1 MRAACVLIWRPVRDS
16 DYFARATSRNE
27 ASACPV
33 AGHVAHD
40 RDFLRL
46 GRVVAHRTIAHAFSV
61 AQLARAL
68 RSRTVQLA
76 ATIRGMRY
84 AFTGVKEVLAK
95 ANPPKSGDDLAGV
108 SARDAVERVAA
119 RAVLADLTLRELR
132 ENPVVPYEQDE
143 LTRLVE
149 DELHE
154 PAFRAV
160 AHLTVGQF
168 REWLLDI
175 RTTGATLRS
184 VAPGLTPEMVAAAA
198 KLMSNFDLMTV
209 GAKCEV
215 VVRANNTLGLPGR
228 LSSRCQPNHPSD
240 DVQGILASARE
251 GLAYGCGDAVIG
263 INPATDTAESTA
275 EILRVIDDLCKRN
288 EIPTQHCV
296 LSHVT
301 VQMKALE
308 LGCPMDLMFQSVAG
322 TEQANASFGISA
334 ALLDDAWALIKQKGT
349 AKGPNRMYFESGQG
363 SALSSQ
369 SHHGADQ
376 VTIEAR
382 CYGLARRYDPFL
394 VNTVV
399 GFIGPEYLE
408 DGPQISRAALEDHCM
423 GKLMGLPMGCDA
435 CFTYHARMTQDELES
450 LKVLLGVAGCTYL
463 MSMPVGDDI
472 MLNYQSTSYHD
483 IATLRRLLHKR
494 PTPEFD
500 AWLTSRGIWAGDG
513 PGPRFG
519 DVSAVR

>member
-1 MRAACVLIWRPVRDS
+1 V
-16 DYFARATSRNE
+16 
-27 ASACPV
+27 
-33 AGHVAHD
+33 
-40 RDFLRL
+40 
-46 GRVVAHRTIAHAFSV
+46 
-61 AQLARAL
+61 
-68 RSRTVQLA
+68 
-76 ATIRGMRY
+76 RY
-84 AFTGVKEVLAK
+84 AFGSVMEVLGK

-132 ENPVVPYEQDE
+132 EHPVVPYERDE
-143 LTRLVE
+143 LTRCVE
-149 DELHE
+149 DELDA
-154 PAFRAV
+154 PAFAAV

-175 RTTGATLRS
+175 ATTGPTLRAI
-184 VAPGLTPEMVAAAA
+184 APGLTPEMAAATC

-209 GAKCEV
+209 GAKCQV

-240 DVQGILASARE
+240 DVAGILASARE

-263 INPATDTAESTA
+263 VNPATDTPESTA
-275 EILRVIDDLCKRN
+275 EILRAIDDLLRRN
-288 EIPTQHCV
+288 AVPTQHCV

-308 LGCPMDLMFQSVAG
+308 LGCPMDLMFQSLAG
-322 TEQANASFGISA
+322 TEAANAAFGISV
-334 ALLDDAWALIKQKGT
+334 ALLDEASQAIQARGT
-349 AKGPNRMYFESGQG
+349 ARGPNRMYFETGQG
-363 SALSSQ
+363 SALSSAA
-369 SHHGADQ
+369 HHGADQ

-382 CYGLARRYDPFL
+382 AYGLARRYRPFL

-408 DGPQISRAALEDHCM
+408 DGPQISRAALEDHFM
-423 GKLMGLPMGCDA
+423 GKLLGLPMGCDA
-435 CFTYHARMTQDELES
+435 CFTYHARMSQDELES
-450 LKVLLGVAGCTYL
+450 LKVLLGAAGCAYL
-463 MSMPVGDDI
+463 MSLPVGDDI

-483 IATLRRLLHKR
+483 IPTLRRLLGKR

-500 AWLTSRGIWAGDG
+500 AWLEARGIWRGDA

-519 DVSAVR
+519 DVAAVR

>member
-1 MRAACVLIWRPVRDS
+1 MHL
-16 DYFARATSRNE
+16 
-27 ASACPV
+27 AS
-33 AGHVAHD
+33 
-40 RDFLRL
+40 
-46 GRVVAHRTIAHAFSV
+46 TIHG
-61 AQLARAL
+61 
-68 RSRTVQLA
+68 T
-76 ATIRGMRY
+76 RY
-84 AFTGVKEVLAK
+84 VFGSVKEVLAK

-132 ENPVVPYEQDE
+132 ENPVVPYEIDE

-149 DELHE
+149 DDLDDQ
-154 PAFRAV
+154 AYRAV
-160 AHLTVGQF
+160 GHLTVGQF

-175 RTTGATLRS
+175 DTTGPTLRA

-209 GAKCEV
+209 GSKCLV

-228 LSSRCQPNHPSD
+228 LSSRCQPNHPTD
-240 DVQGILASARE
+240 DVQGILASMRE
-251 GLAYGCGDAVIG
+251 GLSYGCGDAVIG
-263 INPATDTAESTA
+263 INPATDTPESTA
-275 EILRVIDDLCKRN
+275 EILTAIDDVLKRN
-288 EIPTQHCV
+288 EVPTQHCV

-308 LGCPMDLMFQSVAG
+308 RLSCPMDLMFQSIAG
-322 TEQANASFGISA
+322 SEAANKAFGISIK
-334 ALLDDAWALIKQKGT
+334 LLDEAWAMMKEKGST
-349 AKGPNRMYFESGQG
+349 RGPNRMYFETGQG

-369 SHHGADQ
+369 ANHGADQ

-382 CYGLARRYDPFL
+382 AYGLARRYKPFL

-408 DGPQISRAALEDHCM
+408 DGPQISRAALEDHCV
-423 GKLMGLPMGCDA
+423 GKLLGLPMGCDA
-435 CFTYHARMTQDELES
+435 CFTYHASMSQDELES
-450 LKVLLGVAGCTYL
+450 LKVLLGAAGCTYL

-483 IATLRRLLHKR
+483 IPTVRRLLGKR

-500 AWLTSRGIWAGDG
+500 AWLDARGIWRGDV

-519 DVSAVR
+519 DVAAVR